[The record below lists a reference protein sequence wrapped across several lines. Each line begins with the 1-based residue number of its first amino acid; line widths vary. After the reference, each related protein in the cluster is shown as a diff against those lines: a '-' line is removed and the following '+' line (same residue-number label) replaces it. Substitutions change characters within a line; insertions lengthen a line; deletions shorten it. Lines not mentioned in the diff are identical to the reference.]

1 MREEEGK
8 MLLFLDY
15 IVVMTRIKAM
25 QFLQEEDGDVN
36 IVSVVVLIGIAVL
49 LAVFFKNQIV
59 NLLNGLFKTINNS
72 ADTAMKPI

>member
-1 MREEEGK
+1 

-36 IVSVVVLIGIAVL
+36 IVSVVVLIGIDVL

>member
-1 MREEEGK
+1 

-15 IVVMTRIKAM
+15 IVVMAKIKAM

-36 IVSVVVLIGIAVL
+36 IVSIVVLIGIAVL

-59 NLLNGLFKTINNS
+59 NLLNNLFKTINNS
-72 ADTAMKPI
+72 ENTAMKPI

>member
-1 MREEEGK
+1 

-15 IVVMTRIKAM
+15 IVVMARIKAM

-36 IVSVVVLIGIAVL
+36 IVSIVVLIGIAVL

-59 NLLNGLFKTINNS
+59 NLLNSLFKTINNS
-72 ADTAMKPI
+72 ANTAMKPI

>member
-1 MREEEGK
+1 